1 MKVINDK
8 VLNKILNLI
17 DISLNEILYYTSG
30 KCGDLYL
37 YKNKLLKILKWYV
50 KDDDIKKV
58 EAKFNEKISFINYLN
73 NNNFECLSLN
83 KLGDNYFKVI
93 EIDNFIYVIYIME
106 YLVSDDN
113 TYDKSLVGE
122 RLLKL
127 HKLSRKY
134 KNICH
139 NSWKEEYD
147 SVYSSCKNDN
157 IKMKLKYYYNEINSL
172 DINSNNYGII
182 HYDSNK
188 NNYILS
194 DNLVY
199 MIDFDSICNGFYLMD
214 IANYLFSI
222 YNIDFINGIFMEQD
236 EFKQISNSILEK
248 YNFDYKDIDLLN
260 VFINYRLT
268 YIYSILF
275 EFINDIKVK
284 KKIENIIFNKNK
296 FFILK

>member
-157 IKMKLKYYYNEINSL
+157 IKTKLKYYYNEINSL

-194 DNLVY
+194 NNLVY

-236 EFKQISNSILEK
+236 EFKQISNSILE
-248 YNFDYKDIDLLN
+248 
-260 VFINYRLT
+260 
-268 YIYSILF
+268 
-275 EFINDIKVK
+275 
-284 KKIENIIFNKNK
+284 
-296 FFILK
+296 